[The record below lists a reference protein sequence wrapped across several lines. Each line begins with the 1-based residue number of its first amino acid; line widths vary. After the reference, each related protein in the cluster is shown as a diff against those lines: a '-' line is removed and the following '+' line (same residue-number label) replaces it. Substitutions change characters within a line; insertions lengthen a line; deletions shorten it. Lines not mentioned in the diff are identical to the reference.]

1 MNTNLFKKKKNMSE
15 YLINGDSNKIKFH
28 FEWTTPLSV
37 LRFWSK
43 YLEAGKITIAM
54 YSSEN

>member
-37 LRFWSK
+37 LRF
-43 YLEAGKITIAM
+43 
-54 YSSEN
+54 